1 MGYVVLTRI
10 GSPLRIP
17 PGFPLLPWN
26 EVWNEMKWWSLKN
39 SIKKVYNVRSCKY
52 HILNWIQLIII
63 MPFAYDVN
71 KFILWNAEFIV
82 IQSVLNNAHVMAPS
96 SHVVFLN
103 NFLNNW
109 DALNERSGW
118 FPLLHYFIQ
127 IKIWLPNFWAW
138 PWPRSCSKT
147 LADGRINVFC
157 HKPRHPLSDT
167 IKLYYA

>member
-1 MGYVVLTRI
+1 
-10 GSPLRIP
+10 
-17 PGFPLLPWN
+17 
-26 EVWNEMKWWSLKN
+26 
-39 SIKKVYNVRSCKY
+39 
-52 HILNWIQLIII
+52 

-82 IQSVLNNAHVMAPS
+82 IHDQYWTLPMSWPLAPMLY
-96 SHVVFLN
+96 F
-103 NFLNNW
+103 FW
-109 DALNERSGW
+109 INERSGW

-157 HKPRHPLSDT
+157 HKPRHPLSVT
-167 IKLYYA
+167 SKLYFRIKNPEKCKSKFSGIRILRYLRIENPKIFKDRESWNI